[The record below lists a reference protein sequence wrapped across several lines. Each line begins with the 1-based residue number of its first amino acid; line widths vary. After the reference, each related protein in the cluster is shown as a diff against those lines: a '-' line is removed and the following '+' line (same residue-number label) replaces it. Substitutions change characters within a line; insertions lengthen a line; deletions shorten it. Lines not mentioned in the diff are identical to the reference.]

1 MGRKSHNKT
10 YKQLL
15 DESRVRANEYY
26 IKNREEVLK
35 KKRLKYELLKQS
47 SK

>member
-1 MGRKSHNKT
+1 MGRKSYNKT

-15 DESRVRANEYY
+15 EESRVRASEYY
-26 IKNREEVLK
+26 VKNRDEVLK
-35 KKRLKYELLKQS
+35 KKRLKYELLKRL